1 MTACREVRKW
11 ITENV
16 LVPVTQF
23 ITEAKEKCEEVGQW
37 VDEQVSQPVERWISQ
52 QEERCRELPWWNPL
66 RWFCEIVTIVVKVVE
81 WVVVTVTKWVVT
93 LVCQIVTTIIGIIVT
108 FVLRVVSWLVTF
120 VVCLVTDPVEAL
132 KSVRDLWAIV
142 VETIEDILEFV
153 ETLLGDVLGIL
164 DDVNHLL
171 DSVSSSAGWLGV
183 VVGPVKGVKDLV
195 HNLVEDLRDLV
206 GSLKDVVVGILG
218 LNLCRILRGG
228 TDLVTV
234 GGRVLLDTGFAP
246 VAALAGPGAV
256 AVAGVARVAG
266 AAVAGTRDTVEML
279 RLEEV
284 IASAINSAFGARS
297 ERATR
302 SLRRVG
308 IGAGTM
314 GLPFRA
320 DARRLFLGSRNTT
333 LNPRDLHQQHLINL
347 HALAGHLSDCG
358 GLINEPD
365 GEVVYAG
372 TDLRVSYA
380 DLQDFLNDGPAAA
393 PEFQVFPISR
403 AKFRMHLTEA
413 RRKATA
419 LGVRLNWGH
428 VGELEAI
435 SPGEVPLN
443 ALEEGAHT
451 AQDEVP
457 GDVAQKELFRRMGRT
472 GQGDDL
478 AILPTVSHFHYVL
491 KKTTDKNGNT
501 TLNELFG
508 LTSWFRPAKTW
519 RCVKKEVEPAFG
531 PSGVTYRNR
540 TPDWVFRWVLVHEM
554 GHYWGLD
561 HSNRDCGDRS
571 LDEIMYAPST
581 GIGLSGSAVYE
592 YLLGGGEA
600 RFTLDDARSTWDWI
614 AGPAAGSLLP

>member
-1 MTACREVRKW
+1 MTTCRIVRKW

-37 VDEQVSQPVERWISQ
+37 IDEQVSQPVERWISE

-93 LVCQIVTTIIGIIVT
+93 LVCQIITTIVGIVVT
-108 FVLRVVSWLVTF
+108 FVLRVISWFATF
-120 VVCLVTDPVEAL
+120 VVCIFTDPVAAL
-132 KSVRDLWAIV
+132 KSFRDLWAIV
-142 VETIEDILEFV
+142 VETVEDIIEFV
-153 ETLLGDVLGIL
+153 ETLLSDVLGIL

-183 VVGPVKGVKDLV
+183 VVGPVKGVKDLI

-206 GSLKDVVVGILG
+206 GALKDLIIGILG
-218 LNLCRILRGG
+218 LNLCRIVRGG
-228 TDLVTV
+228 ADLGTV
-234 GGRVLLDTGFAP
+234 VGRVLLDTGFAP
-246 VAALAGPGAV
+246 VAAAAGPVGIAI
-256 AVAGVARVAG
+256 AGGVRVAG
-266 AAVAGTRDTVEML
+266 AAVAGTRDTVNMF

-284 IASAINSAFGARS
+284 IASAVNGAFGAGS
-297 ERATR
+297 QRATR
-302 SLRRVG
+302 SLRRIG
-308 IGAGTM
+308 IGASTM
-314 GLPFRA
+314 GLPFRV
-320 DARRLFLGSRNTT
+320 DARRLFLGSRSTT
-333 LNPRDLHQQHLINL
+333 LNPGDLHRQGVINL

-380 DLQDFLNDGPAAA
+380 DLQTFLEDGPAEV

-403 AKFRMHLTEA
+403 AKFRMHLKEA

-419 LGVRLNWGH
+419 LGVRLNWEEI
-428 VGELEAI
+428 GELEAI
-435 SPGEVPLN
+435 SLQEVPLN
-443 ALEEGAHT
+443 AL
-451 AQDEVP
+451 DEDPP
-457 GDVAQKELFRRMGRT
+457 GDAAQQEFFRRMGRT
-472 GQGDDL
+472 GPGDDL
-478 AILPTVSHFHYVL
+478 GILPAVSHFHYVHR
-491 KKTTDKNGNT
+491 KTNDS
-501 TLNELFG
+501 EPFG
-508 LTSWFRPAKTW
+508 LTSWFRPAETW
-519 RCVKKEVEPAFG
+519 RCMGRTRPAFG

-561 HSNRDCGDRS
+561 HSNRDCGSRS

-600 RFTLDDARSTWDWI
+600 RFTFDDARSTWDWI
-614 AGPAAGSLLP
+614 VGPAAGSLLP

>member
-1 MTACREVRKW
+1 MAACQEVRKW
-11 ITENV
+11 LTENV
-16 LVPVTQF
+16 LVPVSQF
-23 ITEAKEKCEEVGQW
+23 IAEAKEKCDEIGQW
-37 VDEQVSQPVERWISQ
+37 VDEQVSQPVDRWISQ
-52 QEERCRELPWWNPL
+52 QEERCKALPWWNPL
-66 RWFCEIVTIVVKVVE
+66 RWFCEIVTIVVKVVV

-93 LVCQIVTTIIGIIVT
+93 LVCQIVITIIGIIVT
-108 FVLRVVSWLVTF
+108 FILRVVSWFVTF
-120 VVCLVTDPVEAL
+120 VVCLFTDPVEAL
-132 KSVRDLWAIV
+132 KSFRDLWAIV
-142 VETIEDILEFV
+142 VETVEDIFEFV

-183 VVGPVKGVKDLV
+183 LVGPAKGVKDLV

-206 GSLKDVVVGILG
+206 GALKDVIVGILG

-228 TDLVTV
+228 TDLGTV
-234 GGRVLLDTGFAP
+234 AGRVLLDNGFAP
-246 VAALAGPGAV
+246 AAALAGPVGV
-256 AVAGVARVAG
+256 GVAGGARVVG
-266 AAVAGTRDTVEML
+266 AAVAGTRDTVDML

-284 IASAINSAFGARS
+284 ITAAVNGAFGAGS
-297 ERATR
+297 ERAIR

-308 IGAGTM
+308 IGASTM

-320 DARRLFLGSRNTT
+320 DARRLFLGSRSTT
-333 LNPRDLHQQHLINL
+333 LNPGDLHRQGIINL

-365 GEVVYAG
+365 GEVVYTG
-372 TDLRVSYA
+372 TDLHVSYA
-380 DLQDFLNDGPAAA
+380 DLQTFLQDGPAAV

-403 AKFRMHLTEA
+403 AKFLMHLKEA

-419 LGVRLNWGH
+419 LGVRLNWREI
-428 VGELEAI
+428 GELEAI
-435 SPGEVPLN
+435 SPQELPLN
-443 ALEEGAHT
+443 AL
-451 AQDEVP
+451 DEDPP
-457 GDVAQKELFRRMGRT
+457 GDAVQRELFRRMGRT
-472 GQGDDL
+472 GQDDDL
-478 AILPTVSHFHYVL
+478 AILPAVSHFHYVHR
-491 KKTTDKNGNT
+491 KRNDS
-501 TLNELFG
+501 EPFG
-508 LTSWFRPAKTW
+508 LTSWFRPALS
-519 RCVKKEVEPAFG
+519 AFG

-554 GHYWGLD
+554 GHYWGLN
-561 HSNRDCGDRS
+561 HANRDGDDRS

>member
-1 MTACREVRKW
+1 MAACQQVRKW

-52 QEERCRELPWWNPL
+52 QEEQCRSLPWWNPL

-93 LVCQIVTTIIGIIVT
+93 LVCQIVTTVVGIVVT
-108 FVLRVVSWLVTF
+108 LVLRVVSWLVTF
-120 VVCLVTDPVEAL
+120 VVCIFTDPIDAL
-132 KSVRDLWAIV
+132 KSFRDLWAIV
-142 VETIEDILEFV
+142 VETVEDIFEFV

-183 VVGPVKGVKDLV
+183 AVGPVKGVKDLV

-206 GSLKDVVVGILG
+206 GAVKDVIVGILG
-218 LNLCRILRGG
+218 LNLCGILRGG
-228 TDLVTV
+228 TDLGTV
-234 GGRVLLDTGFAP
+234 VGRVLLDTGFTP
-246 VAALAGPGAV
+246 VAGLAGPGAV
-256 AVAGVARVAG
+256 AVAGGVRVVG
-266 AAVAGTRDTVEML
+266 AAVAGTRDTVDML
-279 RLEEV
+279 RLEAV
-284 IASAINSAFGARS
+284 ITAAINGAFGAGS

-308 IGAGTM
+308 IGASTM

-320 DARRLFLGSRNTT
+320 DARRLFLSSRSTT
-333 LNPRDLHQQHLINL
+333 LNPGDLHRQGVINL
-347 HALAGHLSDCG
+347 HALAGHFSDCG

-372 TDLRVSYA
+372 TELCVSYA
-380 DLQDFLNDGPAAA
+380 DLQTFLNNGPAEA

-403 AKFRMHLTEA
+403 AKFRMHLKEA
-413 RRKATA
+413 RRKAAA
-419 LGVRLNWGH
+419 LGVRLNWGEI
-428 VGELEAI
+428 GELEAI
-435 SPGEVPLN
+435 SSQELPLN
-443 ALEEGAHT
+443 AL
-451 AQDEVP
+451 DENPP
-457 GDVAQKELFRRMGRT
+457 GDAAQQELFRRMGRT
-472 GQGDDL
+472 GPNDDL
-478 AILPTVSHFHYVL
+478 AILPAVSHFHYVHR
-491 KKTTDKNGNT
+491 KTNNS
-501 TLNELFG
+501 EPFG
-508 LTSWFRPAKTW
+508 LTSWFRPAL
-519 RCVKKEVEPAFG
+519 RAFG

-561 HSNRDCGDRS
+561 HTNRDGGDRS

-600 RFTLDDARSTWDWI
+600 RFTFDDARSTWDWI